1 MQNYECTNLI
11 QEIKE
16 EISLYSPA
24 KKVFLIRSKV
34 NDCWFITD
42 YFMEED
48 KEYFEELGV
57 MPKDGEETIESTLG
71 WALELLSKQ
80 DTII

>member
-1 MQNYECTNLI
+1 MQRYDSKDLI

-24 KKVFLIRSKV
+24 KKIFLIRSKV

-42 YFMEED
+42 YYMEED
-48 KEYFEELGV
+48 KEYFKELDV
-57 MPKDGEETIESTLG
+57 LPKEGEEVIESTLG
-71 WALELLSKQ
+71 WALELLTKQ